1 MACLQP
7 LRGFRSRRLTE
18 KGKRGIVFNVKDGFT
33 DLPVTLR
40 CGRCISCRLERSRQW
55 AMRCVHEASM
65 HDANVFVT
73 LTFSDQ
79 YLDPSGSLVKADF
92 QLFMKRLRKY
102 VDGVCM
108 GQRVRFYH
116 AGEYGEVCMTC
127 RASRLRCMCN
137 YFVPSIGRPHHH
149 VIIFGMDFSDKV
161 LWKCVDGIRLYRS
174 AVLEKLWP
182 YGFASVGDVTFES
195 AAYVAR
201 YVVKKITGKPA
212 GAHYGARLP
221 EYSTMS
227 RRPGIARPWFEQFK
241 SDVFPLD
248 EVVIRGGVKC
258 RPPQYYSRLYSLT
271 DPDDYGRI
279 VGERERACTELE
291 RREPLTK
298 FGKVSKQSV
307 YYEVMNYRVEQLKR
321 GRADE

>member
-18 KGKRGIVFNVKDGFT
+18 KGKRGIVFHAKDGFV
-33 DLPVTLR
+33 DLPVVLR

-55 AMRCVHEASM
+55 AMRCVHEASL
-65 HDANVFVT
+65 HDENVFLT
-73 LTFSDQ
+73 LTFCDK
-79 YLDPSGSLVKADF
+79 YLEPSGSLVKSDF
-92 QLFMKRLRKY
+92 QRFMKRLRKF
-102 VDGVCM
+102 VENRGE
-108 GQRVRFYH
+108 GRRIRFYH
-116 AGEYGEVCMTC
+116 AGEYGELCSDC
-127 RASRLRCMCN
+127 KASRLRCMCN
-137 YFVPSIGRPHHH
+137 RFRVSIGRPHHH

-174 AVLEKLWP
+174 KALELLWP

-201 YVVKKITGKPA
+201 YVVKKITGIPA
-212 GAHYGARLP
+212 ALYYGGRLP

-227 RRPGIARPWFEQFK
+227 RRPGIARQWYEQFR

-258 RPPQYYSRLYSLT
+258 RPPQYYSRLFSV
-271 DPDDYGRI
+271 DNPDEYGSI
-279 VGERERACTELE
+279 VAKRELACKELE
-291 RREPLTK
+291 RNEMPVVY
-298 FGKVSKQSV
+298 GKVSKQSV
-307 YYEVMNYRVEQLKR
+307 YYEVMNRRVEQLKR
-321 GRADE
+321 GRVDE